1 MKILF
6 TGGGTCGHLTPAIAM
21 ADAVRENIK
30 DTEILFIGRRG
41 GEENKLVQTAGYEL
55 KEVDIKG
62 LCRESRLKQV
72 MGALRSCRAVFEAG
86 RIIREFEP
94 DLTVGTGGYASFPA
108 LAYSTLAGIPT
119 VIHESNAYPGLVTR
133 LFAKRARLTLL
144 GLEGA
149 KEHLRGRARVR
160 VVGNPTRGDF
170 DKISRAEARASVGA
184 MDKIL
189 ILSVGGSGG
198 AKSLN
203 DAAIGLMRGY
213 SQKRKDILHIHVTGR
228 AYYES
233 VIKNAAEIRKD
244 SPNLKIVPF
253 IEDMPRYICA
263 ADIVISRCGAMTVSE
278 LLHVGCPAI
287 LIPSPNVTDDHQM
300 KNALEAKRVGEAVL
314 IPEAEL
320 TDMRL
325 IYEVDRLV
333 RDKRLR
339 DRMRNKMKAA
349 YRAPRAEELSEILY
363 ECARKKI
370 E

>member
-1 MKILF
+1 MRILF

-30 DTEILFIGRRG
+30 GAEILFIGRRG
-41 GEENKLVQTAGYEL
+41 GEENKLVVSAGYEL

-62 LCRESRLKQV
+62 LSRESKIKQV
-72 MGALRSCRAVFEAG
+72 GDSLRSCRAVFEAG
-86 RIIREFEP
+86 GIIREFRP

-108 LAYSTLAGIPT
+108 LAYSTLKHIPT

-133 LFAKRARLTLL
+133 LFAKRARLVLL

-149 KEHLRGRARVR
+149 REHLPSRARVR
-160 VVGNPTRGDF
+160 VVGNPARGDF
-170 DKISRAEARASVGA
+170 DKIKRSEARASLGA
-184 MDKIL
+184 TEKIM

-203 DAAIGLMRGY
+203 EAAIGLMRGY
-213 SQKRKDILHIHVTGR
+213 SKKRKDILHIHVTGR

-233 VIKNAAEIRKD
+233 VTKSTAEITNG

-253 IEDMPRYICA
+253 IEDMPRYIRA

-300 KNALEAKRVGEAVL
+300 KNALEAKRVADAV
-314 IPEAEL
+314 
-320 TDMRL
+320 
-325 IYEVDRLV
+325 V
-333 RDKRLR
+333 
-339 DRMRNKMKAA
+339 
-349 YRAPRAEELSEILY
+349 
-363 ECARKKI
+363 
-370 E
+370 